1 MKQQVKFKGGQ
12 FDGRMAVIR
21 IEEEFKQGMELYF
34 GAGIVYTIRPGPIAE
49 SIEKSQEPM
58 EFGMVVLIYK
68 ETTK

>member
-1 MKQQVKFKGGQ
+1 MRQQVKFEGGQ
-12 FDGRMAVIR
+12 FDGRMAFIK

-34 GAGIVYTIRPGPIAE
+34 GDGVVYTVRTGPIAE

-58 EFGMVVLIYK
+58 EFGMIVLVYK